1 MNTLIQDLRYGARML
16 LRRPGFAA
24 IAALTLALGIGA
36 NTAIFTV
43 VNAVLIRPLPFP
55 ESENLVLLNEYNSQM
70 QMSVAYPNFADW
82 RDQNK
87 SFEKI
92 GVYNRG
98 SYNLVGSGEPER
110 IQAARM
116 SADGFSALRVN
127 AAIGRVFG
135 NDEDK
140 PGAEPV
146 VLLSHGLWL
155 RRFGGNAGIV
165 NQTISL
171 NNRTFTVI
179 GVMPEGFLFPGRVD
193 MWVPVAPLSDDPNWR
208 NRGNHPGLTG
218 IARLKP
224 GVSIDQARSDMESVA
239 LGLEK
244 QFPDSNQGSRVRIR
258 PLKEVSV
265 QNVGTA
271 LWLMLGAVGIVLL
284 IACANVA
291 NLLLARAAVRRRELA
306 IRAALG
312 ADRWRVIRQLL
323 TESVLLS
330 LCGGIAG
337 IVIAK
342 WGVDLLLKLFPDSLP
357 RSTEI
362 SLDVRVLI
370 FTLVVSVFTG
380 LIFGLAP
387 ALQGSHNDLH
397 DALKESERGST
408 GGRHW
413 LRKGLIVIE
422 VALTLILLVGAGLL
436 IRSFYRLLQV
446 DPGFTYERVLS
457 FNVSLPE
464 RGYDTLD
471 RRKAFYQDLGNRLRS
486 LPGVQSAA
494 YSSGLPLGNN
504 GWQTSFIIEGRP
516 EPPRGQVPLMEACL
530 VSPDYFKTMDIRL
543 KSGRWFTE
551 QDNRDHL
558 AGTDLSTLNEQQRES
573 RGWNV
578 IVIDE
583 EFARRYWPNEEAVGN
598 HIRLGGGRNGP
609 LLQVIGVVSRV
620 RMEDLETD
628 SNRVQGY
635 LPFLQLPFGG
645 MTVIARTSGDP
656 EALIASVRREVQ
668 SVDPN
673 QPIYDVRTL
682 SEIRSQTLAPDR
694 LNLILLTVFAG
705 LATLLAVVGV
715 YGVMSY
721 MVSGR
726 TQEIGIRM
734 ALGAQS
740 RDVVR
745 LVVREGMILALA
757 GVALGLGS
765 ALALT
770 RLMTTLL
777 FGVKA
782 NDPLTFISITILL
795 VAVALLA
802 CWVPARRA
810 SRVDPMIALR
820 CE

>member
-1 MNTLIQDLRYGARML
+1 M
-16 LRRPGFAA
+16 
-24 IAALTLALGIGA
+24 
-36 NTAIFTV
+36 
-43 VNAVLIRPLPFP
+43 
-55 ESENLVLLNEYNSQM
+55 
-70 QMSVAYPNFADW
+70 
-82 RDQNK
+82 
-87 SFEKI
+87 
-92 GVYNRG
+92 
-98 SYNLVGSGEPER
+98 
-110 IQAARM
+110 
-116 SADGFSALRVN
+116 
-127 AAIGRVFG
+127 
-135 NDEDK
+135 
-140 PGAEPV
+140 
-146 VLLSHGLWL
+146 
-155 RRFGGNAGIV
+155 
-165 NQTISL
+165 
-171 NNRTFTVI
+171 I
-179 GVMPEGFLFPGRVD
+179 GVMPEGFLFPGRVE
-193 MWVPVAPLSDDPNWR
+193 MWVPVGPLSDDPGWG

-224 GVSIDQARSDMESVA
+224 GVSIDQARSDMDIVA
-239 LGLEK
+239 AGLEK
-244 QFPDSNQGSRVRIR
+244 QFPNSNQGSRIRIR

-291 NLLLARAAVRRRELA
+291 NLLLARASVRRRELA

-330 LCGGIAG
+330 LTGGIGG
-337 IVIAK
+337 IVLAK
-342 WGVDLLLKLFPDSLP
+342 WGVDLLLKIFPDSLP
-357 RSTEI
+357 RSSEI
-362 SLDVRVLI
+362 SLDGRVLA
-370 FTLVVSVFTG
+370 FTLVVSVLTG
-380 LIFGLAP
+380 LVFGIAP
-387 ALQGSHNDLH
+387 ALQGSRSDLH

-413 LRKGLIVIE
+413 LRKSLIVIE
-422 VALTLILLVGAGLL
+422 VALTLVLLVGAGLL

-464 RGYDTLD
+464 RGYDSLD
-471 RRKAFYQDLGNRLRS
+471 RRKAFYQDLVTRVRS
-486 LPGVQSAA
+486 LPGVQAAA

-504 GWQTSFIIEGRP
+504 GWQTSFIIDGRP
-516 EPPRGQVPLMEACL
+516 APPAGQIPLMEACL
-530 VSPDYFKTMDIRL
+530 VSPDYFQTMNIRL

-558 AGTDLSTLNEQQRES
+558 AGTDMSALNKQQQEA

-598 HIRLGGGRNGP
+598 HIRLGGSGNGP
-609 LLQVIGVVSRV
+609 LLRVVGVVSRV

-635 LPFLQLPFGG
+635 LPFLQRPFTG
-645 MTVIARTSGDP
+645 MTMIARTSGDP
-656 EALIASVRREVQ
+656 DALIASVRREVQ
-668 SVDPN
+668 AIDPN
-673 QPIYDVRTL
+673 QPIFDIRTL

-734 ALGAQS
+734 ALGARS
-740 RDVVR
+740 TDVVR
-745 LVVREGMILALA
+745 LVVREGMVLALA
-757 GVALGLGS
+757 GVGVGLVS
-765 ALALT
+765 AFALT

-777 FGVKA
+777 FGIKA
-782 NDPLTFISITILL
+782 NDPLTFVSITTLL

-802 CWVPARRA
+802 CWLPARRA
-810 SRVDPMIALR
+810 SKVDPMIALR